1 MKHVVMRYMS
11 TRIKDLPYG
20 CPGFGDIV
28 HSTLLTY
35 NYGQAFN
42 EPATLH
48 IAGHQYNRDKPTT
61 WTEVINLFPKDSV
74 HLKWYRY
81 KSDHNQDQG
90 FFDLVRQEHPDAVL
104 HYYEKY
110 PGKIQ
115 KVIQPSFFVDEYM
128 KSYPCFKPECPY
140 PEAEKSL
147 LPEKFVTVQV
157 DAGSKK
163 RMLKPHQMNNILN
176 FWITKGYKPIYLG
189 GQASHP
195 LLQKAPMAGY
205 AMSKAR
211 AHIGVD
217 SGYMHL
223 AQCFFKPEDIYIY
236 TNRPWDKWEH
246 HLKMFKDNGVNINE
260 YY

>member
-11 TRIKDLPYG
+11 TRIKQLPYG

-28 HSTLLTY
+28 HSVLLTY
-35 NYGQAFN
+35 NYGSYFG

-48 IAGHQYNRDKPTT
+48 IATHQFNKDKPET
-61 WTEVINLFPKDSV
+61 WKQVLDLFPKGSV
-74 HLKWYRY
+74 KIEYH
-81 KSDHNQDQG
+81 DFIAEQNQDQL
-90 FFDLVRQEHPDAVL
+90 FLDFVMKKYPNAEL
-104 HYYEKY
+104 HYYSKY

-115 KVIQPSFFVDEYM
+115 KVLQPSFFVDEYM
-128 KSYPCFKPECPY
+128 KTYPCLKPDCPDTSI
-140 PEAEKSL
+140 ETSM
-147 LPEKFVTVQV
+147 LPEKFVTIQV

-163 RMLKPHQMNNILN
+163 RMLKTDQLTAIKNYWKH
-176 FWITKGYKPIYLG
+176 KGYELVTLG
-189 GQASHP
+189 GQANKP
-195 LLQKAPMAGY
+195 LLGRATWAGY

-223 AQCFFKPEDIYIY
+223 AQCFLKPQDIYIY

-260 YY
+260 YN